1 MVVPPVDLLGGRVAD
16 PLAAAAAGG
25 GVVGMIGTGPRLG
38 QMVARLDGG
47 MSFDDAFAKAF
58 SMTPAQ
64 ACAAWAAKA
73 AKRR

>member
-1 MVVPPVDLLGGRVAD
+1 
-16 PLAAAAAGG
+16 
-25 GVVGMIGTGPRLG
+25 MIGTGPRLG

-47 MSFDDAFAKAF
+47 MSFDDAFAKTF
-58 SMTPAQ
+58 STTPAQ